1 MKYDAFISYRQET
14 DSANAVAIQTGLQQF
29 AKPWANLRALN
40 ICRDRSDFG
49 APNDLPKYIENALTD
64 SKYLI
69 VIASPGSAASQW
81 VSKEI
86 EFWLGHKD
94 ASNILVVHT
103 GGHIQWDNSSTQID
117 WNQTTAL
124 PRMLQKALRSTP
136 YITSIADQ
144 NIMKDLS
151 LKNDL
156 FKEKIAGLASEITGI
171 SKKELYGKD
180 LEEHRKAKRYRR
192 IGFGTIILSI
202 LVGTGTSYYK
212 TIQAE
217 NERLSRLGQVA
228 TSLASTPGKEVEA
241 MIQGLLATDRHVGL
255 ISALP
260 DKAIDGLFAA
270 VKVGRRSVSVK
281 ADEMGVTQVTF
292 SPDGFKILTAG
303 QDGTLRLWDANVGSL
318 DKEILKTTDNSA
330 VLSAAFSRDGR
341 RIVAATGR
349 GDLAVWNAITG
360 EKALELASLNVP
372 IWTAQFSPDGKSV
385 LSGSDDGHMRLW
397 SVQNGRLIADQPSHA
412 SNLRIARF
420 SPDGSLIATAMW
432 TPDAPSWDG
441 TVKLWDGQTGR
452 LMQTLKGHKQD
463 VRDVEF
469 VFEGIEKNL
478 LTASSDRTVR
488 KWDLRT
494 GKTLEMLP
502 LDEAATTVRFSRDPD
517 LHLAVAT
524 DRAGL
529 VTYWTTYPS
538 KVTGHAGAVNHATF
552 SSDGKQLATAS
563 DDRTV
568 KIWQFTPGYGAAHE
582 SLQGHRASVLLTTWS
597 PDDKKLASGSD
608 DGEVRI
614 WTLTVPKLENLE
626 MARSSACELLRHR
639 PEFDQVR
646 EICRSELQPVASR

>member
-29 AKPWANLRALN
+29 AKPWTNLRALN

-49 APNDLPKYIENALTD
+49 APNDLSKYIQDALTD

-94 ASNILVVHT
+94 TSNILVVHT
-103 GGHIQWDNSSTQID
+103 GGHIQWDNSNTQID
-117 WNQTTAL
+117 WSQTTAL
-124 PRMLQKALRSTP
+124 PGMLQTALRSTP

-144 NIMKDLS
+144 SIMKDLS

-156 FKEKIAGLASEITGI
+156 FKEKIAGLAAEITGI

-180 LEEHRKAKRYRR
+180 LDEHRKAQRYRR
-192 IGFGTIILSI
+192 IGLWTIILSI
-202 LVGTGTSYYK
+202 VVGTGTSYYK
-212 TIQAE
+212 TVQAE

-228 TSLASTPGKEVEA
+228 TSLASSPGKEVEA
-241 MIQGLLATDRHVGL
+241 MIQGLLATDPD
-255 ISALP
+255 ISLVSAVP

-270 VKVGRRSVSVK
+270 VQAGRRSVPVK
-281 ADEMGVTQVTF
+281 ADAMGVTQVTF
-292 SPDGFKILTAG
+292 SPDGYKILTAG

-318 DKEILKTTDNSA
+318 DKEIMQTTDNSA
-330 VLSAAFSRDGR
+330 LLSAAFSRDGR

-349 GDLAVWNAITG
+349 GYLAVWNAITG
-360 EKALELASLNVP
+360 EKTLELASLKVP
-372 IWTAQFSPDGKSV
+372 IWTVQFSPDGKSV

-397 SVQNGRLIADQPSHA
+397 SVQNGRLLADQPSHA

-420 SPDGSLIATAMW
+420 SPDGALIATAMW

-452 LMQTLKGHKQD
+452 LRQTLKGHKQD

-469 VFEGIEKNL
+469 VFEGTEKYL

-488 KWDLRT
+488 KWDLQT
-494 GKTLEMLP
+494 GKNLGMLP

-524 DRAGL
+524 DRSGL

-538 KVTGHAGAVNHATF
+538 KVSGHAGAVNDATF

-568 KIWQFTPGYGAAHE
+568 KIWRFTPGYGAAHE
-582 SLQGHRASVLLTTWS
+582 SLRGHRASVLLTTWS

-646 EICRSELQPVASR
+646 KICTQKQIP